1 MHTSIHTIMMPS
13 IVQNVC
19 PTQPLSA
26 LDSVL
31 ADLEKFQSSS
41 SLSTQSPY
49 VTSQG
54 VDETKKIA
62 ETWNSLG
69 LMRLHMQKDI
79 QAAKDCH
86 QEALKIIEGTKFRME
101 LSVTLH
107 DLGYCYERLNQQEE
121 ALKNYKL
128 ALRVLEEEHIS
139 KEHPR
144 MIAVQ
149 RAVDR
154 ISRSC

>member
-13 IVQNVC
+13 VVHNEC
-19 PTQPLSA
+19 PTQPISA

-41 SLSTQSPY
+41 TLATNVS
-49 VTSQG
+49 SQG

-79 QAAKDCH
+79 QAARDCH

-107 DLGYCYERLNQQEE
+107 DLGYCYERLNQLEE
-121 ALKNYKL
+121 ALKNYQL
-128 ALRVLEEEHIS
+128 ALQVLEEEHLS

-144 MIAVQ
+144 MIAIQ
-149 RAVDR
+149 RAIDR